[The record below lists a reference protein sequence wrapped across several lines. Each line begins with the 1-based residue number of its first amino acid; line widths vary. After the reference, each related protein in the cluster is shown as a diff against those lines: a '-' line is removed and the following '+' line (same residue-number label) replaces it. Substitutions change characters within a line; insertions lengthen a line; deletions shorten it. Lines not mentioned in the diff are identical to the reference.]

1 MELGVVATDH
11 WEDLSSQLVKG
22 TEKRLPDLWKR
33 SAKTL
38 GTENQIYMAKK
49 SAKDRPPSQEFHM
62 INHSS
67 TLP

>member
-1 MELGVVATDH
+1 MVATDD
-11 WEDLSSQLVKG
+11 WEDLSSQLMKG